1 MFGWPRVADE
11 AAVHVLYGC
20 KGQAGIKPCLL
31 CANVFDGKEVRGIV
45 DADHTGIA
53 VHHTEPD
60 STKLVPMTM
69 SMLDWVVRRL
79 RGAWNFPFKYQWD
92 ELQTRL
98 GWTWDVNLERRITLA
113 PPPHVLCVDWMHV
126 LFVTGVFNYHMGC
139 LVWYLGDSHGVTY
152 KSLDLYVKSC
162 KWPGR
167 WSKIGKDLFS
177 TKRATSSWK
186 AGHLK
191 CTASEGLC
199 MLPVCQRLCRRAAH
213 IWEGR
218 ALYTTIRCSGW
229 RCTSYNTYVRWVVAQ
244 LMYIAV
250 CIRTR
255 MRVRT
260 YTYTYTI
267 SHG

>member
-53 VHHTEPD
+53 VRHTEPD

-98 GWTWDVNLERRITLA
+98 GWTWDVDLERRLALA
-113 PPPHVLCVDWMHV
+113 PPPRVLCVDWMHV
-126 LFVTGVFNYHMGC
+126 LFVTGVFNYHMAC
-139 LVWYLGDSHGVTY
+139 LVWYMCSYGVTY
-152 KSLDLYVKSC
+152 AAMDAYARAC

-167 WSKIGKDLFS
+167 WNKIDKDVFS
-177 TKRATSSWK
+177 TKRAASSWK
-186 AGHLK
+186 VGHLK
-191 CTASEGLC
+191 CSASEGLC
-199 MLPVCQRLCRRAAH
+199 MMPVCRRLCRRAAH
-213 IWEGR
+213 IWEGGR
-218 ALYTTIRCSGW
+218 RTQSLAIAGGGVRPTT
-229 RCTSYNTYVRWVVAQ
+229 Q
-244 LMYIAV
+244 L
-250 CIRTR
+250 
-255 MRVRT
+255 
-260 YTYTYTI
+260 
-267 SHG
+267 